1 MGPFITEG
9 PMFFRTFLVGL
20 TLAALAIATPA
31 TACPGHDRQ
40 AQSCIPGYAWD
51 DEAATC
57 VPEVTG

>member
-1 MGPFITEG
+1 
-9 PMFFRTFLVGL
+9 MFFRTFLVGL